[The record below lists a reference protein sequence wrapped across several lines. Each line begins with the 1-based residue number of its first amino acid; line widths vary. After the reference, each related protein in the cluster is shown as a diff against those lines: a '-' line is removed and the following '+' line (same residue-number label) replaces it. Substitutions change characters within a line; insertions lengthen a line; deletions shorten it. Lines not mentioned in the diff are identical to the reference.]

1 MKKIFA
7 LTAAALMAS
16 VSVSFAQMEQE
27 GNWYVID
34 GQGGSKLIVGAANP
48 EGMPLLMGENDAA
61 PADCA
66 AGSFWQMA
74 DGTVVSCDD
83 ETAMFDARTTTAD
96 ELAAMQEEIPN
107 TEPYAENSMM
117 LVPRDAGN
125 ADQGDTG
132 SATQSN

>member
-1 MKKIFA
+1 MKRILT

-34 GQGGSKLIVGAANP
+34 QQGGTKLVIGAANP
-48 EGMPLLMGENDAA
+48 EGSPLLMGESDVA

-74 DGTVVSCDD
+74 DGTIVSCDD
-83 ETAMFDARTTTAD
+83 DTAMFDLQDATTE
-96 ELAAMQEEIPN
+96 ELSRMQEEIPM
-107 TEPYAENSMM
+107 TEPYPEQAQT
-117 LVPRDAGN
+117 LIPRESGDSDAN
-125 ADQGDTG
+125 
-132 SATQSN
+132 